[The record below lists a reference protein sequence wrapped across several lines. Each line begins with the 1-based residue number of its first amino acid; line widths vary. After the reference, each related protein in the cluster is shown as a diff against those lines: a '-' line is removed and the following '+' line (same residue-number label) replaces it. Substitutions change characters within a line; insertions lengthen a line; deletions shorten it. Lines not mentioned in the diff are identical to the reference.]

1 MTAAPTYVGI
11 DFAKNRLDI
20 AIHPSGECQQVGN
33 DERGIRYVV
42 SHLRKV
48 PPTLVILEATGS
60 LEQRVAAALALAGLP
75 VAVVNPC
82 QVRDFAKAIG
92 KLAKTDTLDAKV
104 LAHFAEAVR
113 PEPRPL
119 PDEQAQLLSA
129 TLLRRRQIIA
139 MITSE
144 ENRLSTAPKPIRR
157 RIEVHLR
164 WLKQELKR
172 TNEELEQIVQESPIR
187 REKAALLRSVPGVGP
202 TLSVTLLAE
211 LPELEEHLNR
221 KKLAALVG
229 VAPVNRDSGSLHGVR
244 TIWGGRS
251 GVRTVLYMATLCAV
265 RFNSTIK
272 VFYERLRAKGKPKK
286 VALTAYMRKLLTIL
300 GAMLRNRIPW
310 QPQAAV
316 IS

>member
-1 MTAAPTYVGI
+1 MTTTPTYVGI
-11 DFAKNRLDI
+11 DVSKNRLDI
-20 AIHPSGECQQVGN
+20 AMHPSGECQQVGN
-33 DERGIRYVV
+33 DERGIRYAV
-42 SHLRKV
+42 SRLRKV
-48 PPTLVILEATGS
+48 RPTLVVLEATGG
-60 LEQRVAAALALAGLP
+60 LEQSVAAALALAGLP
-75 VAVVNPC
+75 VAVVNPR
-82 QVRDFAKAIG
+82 QVRDFAKAVG

-129 TLLRRRQIIA
+129 KLLRRRQIIA

-157 RIEVHLR
+157 RIKVHLR

-172 TNEELEQIVQESPIR
+172 TNEELEQIVQESPIW

-211 LPELEEHLNR
+211 LPELEHLNR

-229 VAPVNRDSGSLHGVR
+229 VAPVNRDSGTLRGIR

-272 VFYERLRAKGKPKK
+272 TFYERLRAKGKPKK
-286 VALTAYMRKLLTIL
+286 VALTACMRKLLTIL
-300 GAMLRNRIPW
+300 GAMLRNRTPW

>member
-1 MTAAPTYVGI
+1 MTATPTYVGI
-11 DFAKNRLDI
+11 DVAKNRLDI
-20 AIHPSGECQQVGN
+20 AMRPSGECEQVGN

-42 SHLRKV
+42 SRLHKV
-48 PPTLVILEATGS
+48 RPTLVILEATGG
-60 LEQRVAAALALAGLP
+60 LEQPVAAALALAGLP
-75 VAVVNPC
+75 VAVVNPR
-82 QVRDFAKAIG
+82 QVRDFAKAVG

-119 PDEQAQLLSA
+119 QDEQAQLLSA

-144 ENRLSTAPKPIRR
+144 ENRLPTAPRPIRR

-172 TNEELEQIVQESPIR
+172 TNEELEQIVQESPIW
-187 REKAALLRSVPGVGP
+187 REKAALLRSVPGVGS

-211 LPELEEHLNR
+211 LPELEHLNR

-229 VAPVNRDSGSLHGVR
+229 VAPVNRDSGTLRGVR

-272 VFYERLRAKGKPKK
+272 AFYERLRTKGKPKK
-286 VALTAYMRKLLTIL
+286 VALTACMRKLLTIL
-300 GAMLRNRIPW
+300 GAMIRSRTPW

>member
-1 MTAAPTYVGI
+1 MTATPTYVGI
-11 DFAKNRLDI
+11 DVAKNRLDI
-20 AIHPSGECQQVGN
+20 AMRPSGECKQVGN
-33 DERGIRYVV
+33 DERGTRYVV
-42 SHLRKV
+42 SRLRKV
-48 PPTLVILEATGS
+48 RPTLVILEATGG
-60 LEQRVAAALALAGLP
+60 LEQPVAAALALAGLP
-75 VAVVNPC
+75 VAVVNPR
-82 QVRDFAKAIG
+82 QVRDFAKAVG

-172 TNEELEQIVQESPIR
+172 TNEELEQIVQESPIW

-211 LPELEEHLNR
+211 LPELEHLNR

-229 VAPVNRDSGSLHGVR
+229 VAPVNRDSGTLRGVR

-286 VALTAYMRKLLTIL
+286 VALTACMRKLLTIL
-300 GAMLRNRIPW
+300 GAMLRNRTPW

>member
-1 MTAAPTYVGI
+1 MTATPTYVGI
-11 DFAKNRLDI
+11 DVAKNRLDI
-20 AIHPSGECQQVGN
+20 AMRPSGECEQVGN

-42 SHLRKV
+42 SRLHKV
-48 PPTLVILEATGS
+48 RPTLVILEATGG
-60 LEQRVAAALALAGLP
+60 LEQPVAAALALAGLP
-75 VAVVNPC
+75 VAVVNPR
-82 QVRDFAKAIG
+82 QVRDFAKAVG

-119 PDEQAQLLSA
+119 QDEQAQLLSA

-144 ENRLSTAPKPIRR
+144 ENRLPTAPRPIRR

-172 TNEELEQIVQESPIR
+172 TNEELEQIVQESPIW
-187 REKAALLRSVPGVGP
+187 REKAALLRSVPGVGS

-211 LPELEEHLNR
+211 LPELEHLNR

-229 VAPVNRDSGSLHGVR
+229 VAPVNRDSGTLRGVR

-272 VFYERLRAKGKPKK
+272 LFYERLRAKGKPKK
-286 VALTAYMRKLLTIL
+286 VALTACMRKLLTIL
-300 GAMLRNRIPW
+300 GAMIRSRTPW

>member
-11 DFAKNRLDI
+11 DVAKNRLDI
-20 AIHPSGECQQVGN
+20 AMHPSGECQQVGN

-42 SHLRKV
+42 SRLRKV
-48 PPTLVILEATGS
+48 PPTLVILEATGG
-60 LEQRVAAALALAGLP
+60 LEQPVAAALALAGLP

-82 QVRDFAKAIG
+82 QVRNFAKAVG

-172 TNEELEQIVQESPIR
+172 TNGELEQIVQESPIW

-202 TLSVTLLAE
+202 SLSVTLLAE
-211 LPELEEHLNR
+211 LPELEHLNR

-229 VAPVNRDSGSLHGVR
+229 VAPVNRDSGTLRGVR

-251 GVRTVLYMATLCAV
+251 GVRTVFYMATLCAV

-286 VALTAYMRKLLTIL
+286 VALTACMRKLLTIL

>member
-1 MTAAPTYVGI
+1 MTAAPTNVGI
-11 DFAKNRLDI
+11 DVAKNRLDI
-20 AIHPSGECQQVGN
+20 AMHPSGECQQVGN

-42 SHLRKV
+42 SRLRKV
-48 PPTLVILEATGS
+48 PPTLVILEATGG
-60 LEQRVAAALALAGLP
+60 LEQPVAAALALAGLP
-75 VAVVNPC
+75 VAVVNPR
-82 QVRDFAKAIG
+82 QVRNFAKAVG

-172 TNEELEQIVQESPIR
+172 TNEELEQVVQESPIW
-187 REKAALLRSVPGVGP
+187 REKAALLRSVPGVGS

-211 LPELEEHLNR
+211 LPELEHLNR

-229 VAPVNRDSGSLHGVR
+229 VAPVNRDSGTLRGVR

-286 VALTAYMRKLLTIL
+286 VALTACMRKLLTIL
-300 GAMLRNRIPW
+300 GAMLRN
-310 QPQAAV
+310 
-316 IS
+316 

>member
-1 MTAAPTYVGI
+1 MTATPTYVGI
-11 DFAKNRLDI
+11 DVAKNRLDI
-20 AIHPSGECQQVGN
+20 AMRPSGECKQVGN
-33 DERGIRYVV
+33 DERGTRYVV
-42 SHLRKV
+42 SRRRKV
-48 PPTLVILEATGS
+48 RPTLVILEATGG
-60 LEQRVAAALALAGLP
+60 LEQPVAAALALAGLP
-75 VAVVNPC
+75 VAVVDPR
-82 QVRDFAKAIG
+82 QVRDFAKAVG

-172 TNEELEQIVQESPIR
+172 TNEELEQIVQESPIW

-211 LPELEEHLNR
+211 LPELEHLNR

-229 VAPVNRDSGSLHGVR
+229 VAPVNRDSGTLRGVR

-286 VALTAYMRKLLTIL
+286 VALTACMRKLLTIL
-300 GAMLRNRIPW
+300 GAMLRNRTPW

>member
-1 MTAAPTYVGI
+1 
-11 DFAKNRLDI
+11 
-20 AIHPSGECQQVGN
+20 
-33 DERGIRYVV
+33 
-42 SHLRKV
+42 
-48 PPTLVILEATGS
+48 
-60 LEQRVAAALALAGLP
+60 
-75 VAVVNPC
+75 
-82 QVRDFAKAIG
+82 VRDFAKAVG

-172 TNEELEQIVQESPIR
+172 TNEELEQIVQESPIW
-187 REKAALLRSVPGVGP
+187 RERAALLRSVPGVGP

-211 LPELEEHLNR
+211 LPELEHLNR

-229 VAPVNRDSGSLHGVR
+229 VAPVNRDSGTLRGVR

-265 RFNSTIK
+265 RFNSNIK

-286 VALTAYMRKLLTIL
+286 VALTACMRKLLTIL
-300 GAMLRNRIPW
+300 GVMLRNRTPW

>member
-1 MTAAPTYVGI
+1 MTATPTYVGI
-11 DFAKNRLDI
+11 DVAKNHLDL
-20 AIHPSGECQQVGN
+20 AMRPSGECQQVGN

-42 SHLRKV
+42 SRLHKV
-48 PPTLVILEATGS
+48 HPTLVILEATGG
-60 LEQRVAAALALAGLP
+60 LEQPVAAALALAGLP
-75 VAVVNPC
+75 VAVVNPR
-82 QVRDFAKAIG
+82 QVRDFAKAVG

-157 RIEVHLR
+157 RIEMHLR

-172 TNEELEQIVQESPIR
+172 TNEELEQIVQESPIW

-211 LPELEEHLNR
+211 LSELEHLNR

-229 VAPVNRDSGSLHGVR
+229 VAPVNRDSGTLRGVR
-244 TIWGGRS
+244 TVWGGRS

-286 VALTAYMRKLLTIL
+286 VALTACMRKLLTIL
-300 GAMLRNRIPW
+300 GAMLRNRTPW

>member
-1 MTAAPTYVGI
+1 MTDTPTYIGI
-11 DFAKNRLDI
+11 DVAKNRLDI
-20 AIHPSGECQQVGN
+20 AMRPSGECQQVGN

-42 SHLRKV
+42 TRLCKV
-48 PPTLVILEATGS
+48 RPTLVILEATGG
-60 LEQRVAAALALAGLP
+60 LGQPVAAALAVTGLP
-75 VAVVNPC
+75 VAVVNPR
-82 QVRDFAKAIG
+82 QVRGFAKAVG

-104 LAHFAEAVR
+104 LARFAEAVR

-119 PDEQAQLLSA
+119 SDEQAQLLSA

-144 ENRLSTAPKPIRR
+144 ENRLSTAPRPIRR
-157 RIEVHLR
+157 RIEVYLR
-164 WLKQELKR
+164 WLRKELER
-172 TNEELEQIVQESPIR
+172 TNEELEQIVRESPIW

-211 LPELEEHLNR
+211 LPELGHLNR

-229 VAPVNRDSGSLHGVR
+229 VAPVNRDSGTLRSVR
-244 TIWGGRS
+244 TVWGGCS
-251 GVRTVLYMATLCAV
+251 GVRTVLYMATLYAV

-272 VFYERLRAKGKPKK
+272 TFYERLLAKGIPKK
-286 VALTAYMRKLLTIL
+286 VALTACMRKLLTTL
-300 GAMLRNRIPW
+300 GAMLRNRTPW
-310 QPQAAV
+310 QPQVAV

>member
-1 MTAAPTYVGI
+1 M
-11 DFAKNRLDI
+11 R
-20 AIHPSGECQQVGN
+20 PSGECQQVRN

-42 SHLRKV
+42 SRLRKV
-48 PPTLVILEATGS
+48 HPTLVILEATGG
-60 LEQRVAAALALAGLP
+60 LEQRVAAALAWAGLP
-75 VAVVNPC
+75 VAVVNPR
-82 QVRDFAKAIG
+82 QVRDFAKAVG

-144 ENRLSTAPKPIRR
+144 ENRLSTASKPIRR

-164 WLKQELKR
+164 WLRQELER
-172 TNEELEQIVQESPIR
+172 TNEELEQIVRESPIW

-211 LPELEEHLNR
+211 LPELEHLNR
-221 KKLAALVG
+221 KKVAALVG
-229 VAPVNRDSGSLHGVR
+229 VAPVNRDSGTLRGVR

-272 VFYERLRAKGKPKK
+272 MFYERLRAKGKPKK
-286 VALTAYMRKLLTIL
+286 VALTACMRKLLTIL
-300 GAMLRNRIPW
+300 GAMLRNRTPW

>member
-1 MTAAPTYVGI
+1 MTATPTYVGI
-11 DFAKNRLDI
+11 DVAKNRLDI
-20 AIHPSGECQQVGN
+20 AMRPSGECQQVGN

-42 SHLRKV
+42 SRLRKMR
-48 PPTLVILEATGS
+48 PALVILEATGG
-60 LEQRVAAALALAGLP
+60 LEQPVAATLALAGLP
-75 VAVVNPC
+75 VAVVNPR
-82 QVRDFAKAIG
+82 QVRDFAKAVG

-172 TNEELEQIVQESPIR
+172 TNEELEQVVQESPIW
-187 REKAALLRSVPGVGP
+187 REKAALLRSVPGVGS

-211 LPELEEHLNR
+211 LPELEHLNR

-229 VAPVNRDSGSLHGVR
+229 VAPVNRDSGTLRGVR

-286 VALTAYMRKLLTIL
+286 VALTACMRKLLTIL
-300 GAMLRNRIPW
+300 GAMLRNRTPW

>member
-1 MTAAPTYVGI
+1 MTATPTYV
-11 DFAKNRLDI
+11 DMDVAKNRLDI
-20 AIHPSGECQQVGN
+20 AMRPSGECQQVGN
-33 DERGIRYVV
+33 DERGIRYVDFR
-42 SHLRKV
+42 LRKV
-48 PPTLVILEATGS
+48 VCPTLVILEATGG
-60 LEQRVAAALALAGLP
+60 LEQPVAAALAVAGLP
-75 VAVVNPC
+75 VAVVNPR
-82 QVRDFAKAIG
+82 QVRDFAKAVG

-104 LAHFAEAVR
+104 LAHFAESVR

-164 WLKQELKR
+164 WLRKELER
-172 TNEELEQIVQESPIR
+172 TNEELEQIVQESPIW

-211 LPELEEHLNR
+211 LPELEHLNR

-229 VAPVNRDSGSLHGVR
+229 VAPVNRDSGTLRGVR
-244 TIWGGRS
+244 TIWGGGAQALGQS
-251 GVRTVLYMATLCAV
+251 SIWQLCAPCA
-265 RFNSTIK
+265 ST
-272 VFYERLRAKGKPKK
+272 RLSRCSTRGCAPK
-286 VALTAYMRKLLTIL
+286 ASQRRWPSLPAC
-300 GAMLRNRIPW
+300 GSCSP
-310 QPQAAV
+310 
-316 IS
+316 S